1 MVVNRQT
8 PERAGVRAAPE
19 ARAEAGP
26 RHGPRAVPAL
36 LVVLVALAASA
47 QAETIGPVTRS
58 VATEAAA
65 VRLLSDALVRA
76 VRNLGEQD
84 DDRDEPVVAPVPAA
98 EFGVA
103 AIAPPAPETGDEAGI
118 RHGACLGWHLLD
130 KPPPVM

>member
-1 MVVNRQT
+1 MNRQN
-8 PERAGVRAAPE
+8 PDRAGVRAVPD

-26 RHGPRAVPAL
+26 RPGPRAVPAL

-47 QAETIGPVTRS
+47 RAETLGPVTRS

-84 DDRDEPVVAPVPAA
+84 EDRDEPVVAPVPVADFA
-98 EFGVA
+98 TA
-103 AIAPPAPETGDEAGI
+103 AIAPPAPEAGEEPGVK
-118 RHGACLGWHLLD
+118 HAPALGWHLLD
-130 KPPPVM
+130 MPPPTV

>member
-1 MVVNRQT
+1 MIRQN
-8 PERAGVRAAPE
+8 PERAGVRAAPD

-26 RHGPRAVPAL
+26 RPGPRAVPAL

-47 QAETIGPVTRS
+47 RAETLGPVTRS

-84 DDRDEPVVAPVPAA
+84 EDRDEPVAAPVPAA
-98 EFGVA
+98 DFATA
-103 AIAPPAPETGDEAGI
+103 AIAPPAPEPGDEPGVGHAPV
-118 RHGACLGWHLLD
+118 LGWHLLD
-130 KPPPVM
+130 MPPPTV

>member
-1 MVVNRQT
+1 MVVIRQN
-8 PERAGVRAAPE
+8 PERAGVRAVPD

-26 RHGPRAVPAL
+26 RTGPRAVPAL

-47 QAETIGPVTRS
+47 RAETLGPVTRS

-84 DDRDEPVVAPVPAA
+84 EDRDEPVVAPVPAA
-98 EFGVA
+98 EFAIA
-103 AIAPPAPETGDEAGI
+103 AIAPPAPESGDEPGVTHAPS
-118 RHGACLGWHLLD
+118 LGWHLLD
-130 KPPPVM
+130 MPPPAV